1 MSDKVR
7 VLIADD
13 HPIVR
18 SGMRAVIESDAALL
32 VVDEAVDGDDALDRI
47 AQARPDVV
55 VLDLD
60 MPRRDGFGVVRD
72 MRRQELPGSVIVVT
86 MHGEADLLNEALG
99 LDILGYVVKDSA
111 VTDIVAGI
119 KAVHQGRHFIS
130 PALSSHLISRG
141 AAPAA
146 RTRTGLQA
154 LTPTELKIVRLVA
167 DGKSSKEIAEELGSH
182 YRTVENHRVN
192 ICGKLD
198 LQGSHALLKFAM
210 LNKASL

>member
-1 MSDKVR
+1 VPDRIR

-13 HPIVR
+13 HAIVR
-18 SGMRAVIESDAALL
+18 SGLRAVVESDATLQIVAEAGDGEEALRHIT
-32 VVDEAVDGDDALDRI
+32 EC
-47 AQARPDVV
+47 RPDVV

-60 MPRRDGFGVVRD
+60 MPRRDGFGVVRE
-72 MRRQELPGSVIVVT
+72 MRRQSLPGAVIVVT

-99 LDILGYVVKDSA
+99 LDILGYVIKDNT
-111 VTDIVAGI
+111 VTDIAAGI
-119 KAVHQGRHFIS
+119 KAVHHGRHFIS

-146 RTRTGLQA
+146 RTRTGIEA

-167 DGKSSKEIAEELGSH
+167 EGKSSKEIAEELGSH